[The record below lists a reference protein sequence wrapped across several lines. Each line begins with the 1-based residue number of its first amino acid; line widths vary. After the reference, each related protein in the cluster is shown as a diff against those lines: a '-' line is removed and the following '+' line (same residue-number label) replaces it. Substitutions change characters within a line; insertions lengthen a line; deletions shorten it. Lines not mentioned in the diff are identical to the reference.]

1 MKYNILIITLW
12 IFTIGLLL
20 LLGLLLSRIPSFS
33 FPSQIGAVVILVTLF
48 IGSAAIAKLFSE
60 IFYNLKFTLTFAV
73 ILSLAS
79 IILSYKVYT
88 PKLTITVPKG
98 FTGRITLIR
107 SNLSK
112 NVLNVDSNGIGYIRN
127 RNFKRF
133 DMNPVVLEVD
143 GTDISSRT
151 VGYIPSEFWVDTV
164 IRAHPELNDQR
175 MLKVSYVHFEVVPIG
190 QEGRRHDYGIDL
202 TGLVD
207 TAKLYR
213 AD

>member
-1 MKYNILIITLW
+1 M
-12 IFTIGLLL
+12 
-20 LLGLLLSRIPSFS
+20 
-33 FPSQIGAVVILVTLF
+33 
-48 IGSAAIAKLFSE
+48 FSE
-60 IFYNLKFTLTFAV
+60 IFDNLKFTITFAV
-73 ILSLAS
+73 VLSLAS

-143 GTDISSRT
+143 GTDISNRT
-151 VGYIPSEFWVDTV
+151 VGFFPREFWADTV
-164 IRAHPELNDQR
+164 LRANPASDNQTL
-175 MLKVSYVHFEVVPIG
+175 LKVSYVHFEVVPVG
-190 QEGRRHDYGIDL
+190 QEGKRKNYGRDL
-202 TGLVD
+202 SGLID

-213 AD
+213 GD

>member
-1 MKYNILIITLW
+1 MKFNILIITLW

-60 IFYNLKFTLTFAV
+60 IFDNLKFTITFAV

-79 IILSYKVYT
+79 IIVSYKVYT

-112 NVLNVDSNGIGYIRN
+112 NVLNVDSNGIGYLRN
-127 RNFKRF
+127 ETFKSF
-133 DMNPVVLEVD
+133 DMNPVVREVD
-143 GTDISSRT
+143 GTDISNRT
-151 VGYIPSEFWVDTV
+151 VGFFPREFWADTV
-164 IRAHPELNDQR
+164 LRDNPASDDQTL
-175 MLKVSYVHFEVVPIG
+175 LKVSYVHFEVVPVG
-190 QEGRRHDYGIDL
+190 QKGKRKNYGRDL
-202 TGLVD
+202 SGLID

-213 AD
+213 GD